1 MPPLDGIKILDF
13 TQAAGGPFGG
23 QLLGDMGADVIKIE
37 PLTGDHFRF
46 MLGGAW
52 AASINRNKRG
62 IAIDLKKPAGKE
74 IILKMVKNADVF
86 LEAFVPG
93 VMDKLGLGY
102 ATIKEINPRLIYCS
116 ISGYGNTGPY
126 RGKAGYDVCAQ
137 CESGI
142 MAATGEEGRPYVR
155 IGSSLIDYGTGMY
168 AAYGIALA
176 LLERQKTGRG
186 QYIDV
191 SLLDTGISWMNYWIT
206 YYSLN
211 HKDPERVGSGH
222 LYAAPYQ
229 VFETKDRPMFIGV
242 STDRFWKSF
251 CAVLNLPELVDDPKF
266 ATNDDRVKNREEL
279 VPLVQKIVLQYTSA
293 ELIEKLDSVGIPCA
307 PVNKVSEMVADMHVK
322 ERGIVIDMEYPGF
335 GTVKVPGIP
344 LRLSET
350 PGEIR
355 CAAPLLGEHTVEILR
370 ETGYSEEEINHL
382 LEEKV
387 VLQHGSLI

>member
-1 MPPLDGIKILDF
+1 MPPLDGIKVLDF

-37 PLTGDHFRF
+37 PLTGDHFRH

-52 AASINRNKRG
+52 TAAINRNKRG
-62 IAIDLKKPAGKE
+62 IAVDLKKPEGKE
-74 IILKMVKNADVF
+74 IILKMAKNADVF
-86 LEAFVPG
+86 MEAFVPG

-102 ATIKEINPRLIYCS
+102 GVIKEINPRIIYCS
-116 ISGYGNTGPY
+116 ISGYGQTGPY
-126 RGKAGYDVCAQ
+126 RGRAGYDVCAQ

-176 LLERQKTGRG
+176 LLEREKTGRG
-186 QYIDV
+186 QQIDV
-191 SLLDTGISWMNYWIT
+191 SLLDTGVSWMNYWIT
-206 YYSLN
+206 YYSLYHEN
-211 HKDPERVGSGH
+211 PPRLGSGH
-222 LYAAPYQ
+222 QYAAPYQ

-242 STDRFWKSF
+242 STDKFWKSF
-251 CAVLNLPELVDDPKF
+251 CQVLNLPELAADPRF
-266 ATNDDRVKNREEL
+266 ATNDDRVKNRAEL
-279 VPLVQKIVLQYTSA
+279 VPLVQKVIKEYTSA
-293 ELIEKLDSVGIPCA
+293 ELLEKLDAVGIPCA
-307 PVNKVSEMVADMHVK
+307 PVNKIGDMVADPHVQ
-322 ERGIVIDMEYPGF
+322 ERETVITMEYPGF
-335 GTVKVPGIP
+335 GKILVPGIP

-355 CAAPLLGEHTVEILR
+355 RAAPLLGEHTVEVLA
-370 ETGYSEEEINHL
+370 EAGYTEAEIKQL
-382 LEEKV
+382 LEKKV